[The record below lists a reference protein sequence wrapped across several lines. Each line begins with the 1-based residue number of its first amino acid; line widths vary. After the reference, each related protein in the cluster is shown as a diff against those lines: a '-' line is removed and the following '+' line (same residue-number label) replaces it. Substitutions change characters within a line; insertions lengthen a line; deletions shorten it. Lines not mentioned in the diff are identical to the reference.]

1 MRMYAEYW
9 NENRIE
15 KYVFDAAFYRIC
27 QSSIARLN
35 VSRAPAE
42 HDPAGWS
49 TQHAYF
55 SRDNR
60 RAVERGRRIIALSS
74 LIESQNPSGSATRPR
89 EVPSNAPCG
98 HFPQG
103 TW

>member
-1 MRMYAEYW
+1 MRNTETT
-9 NENRIE
+9 RIK
-15 KYVFDAAFYRIC
+15 KYVFDAAFYIY
-27 QSSIARLN
+27 QSSIAKLN
-35 VSRAPAE
+35 VSRIPAE
-42 HDPAGWS
+42 HDPVGWS

-60 RAVERGRRIIALSS
+60 RALERGRRIIALSS

-103 TW
+103 TR